1 MQMTRKQKM
10 LLTALA
16 GVAGLL
22 LIGVIALMLLG
33 GTGTKVPD
41 EPPLPSA
48 TPSPVPS
55 PTATPSPTPSATPYR
70 LPLVPEGTETTPGIT
85 PPERTPPAPTER
97 TPAANSPSPEAR
109 AKEREGVYSGQQK
122 EFMAIGTQN
131 GEAIAVL
138 LVQVKPPD
146 VTVLAIPC
154 ETLAPVYTLG
164 ANCRVERVDTAPL
177 MMASARAETAQ
188 EGCWNLIWAVKNL
201 TGVQPP
207 HHLCV
212 DLSCM
217 DAFFDFVPALETDS
231 GAIDRDA
238 FSAIMND
245 SSGSRAARFASLGV
259 GVVKC
264 LSKVSL
270 WELPAFKS
278 ATKGAFS
285 SSLSVL
291 ELLSLMRMLKS
302 VTTFSVSVYT
312 EKAASAPNA
321 ARESTDM

>member
-1 MQMTRKQKM
+1 MELTRKQKV
-10 LLTALA
+10 LLGALSA
-16 GVAGLL
+16 AALL
-22 LIGVIALMLLG
+22 LIVGLILWIVLDG
-33 GTGTKVPD
+33 SGDPVPQ
-41 EPPLPSA
+41 EPPLPSFTA
-48 TPSPVPS
+48 APTES
-55 PTATPSPTPSATPYR
+55 PTAAPSPSPSPDPTPYI
-70 LPLVPEGTETTPGIT
+70 LPLVPDGTGA
-85 PPERTPPAPTER
+85 PAQTVP
-97 TPAANSPSPEAR
+97 PSPEPEANAVHIRTDAR
-109 AKEREGVYSGQQK
+109 IGTYDAQRK
-122 EFMAIGTQN
+122 EFLAIGTQN

-138 LVQVKPPD
+138 FVTVQPPD
-146 VTVLAIPC
+146 AEIIAIPA
-154 ETLAPVYTLG
+154 EMPAPVYRLG
-164 ANCRVERVDTAPL
+164 PNAEVTGLDLVPIGTAC
-177 MMASARAETAQ
+177 ARAAAPR
-188 EGCWNLIWAVKNL
+188 EGCWNLAWAVKNL